1 MHVIDPII
9 FLVED
14 SPDDEFFFRSALTR
28 TGFLSELLHAPDG
41 ASAIRRFEESR
52 EPDGARRQGCPDLV
66 FLDLKMPVVSGFD
79 VLTWLRKHPI
89 NPPLDVA
96 VLSGSDRPQDM
107 ALAQSLGASVFYVK
121 PLSAERLA
129 GHIKAWRA
137 KQGAVAVSG

>member
-1 MHVIDPII
+1 MHAIIPIV

-28 TGFLSELLHAPDG
+28 TGLACELLHAPDG
-41 ASAIRRFEESR
+41 ASAIQFFEAARSADGTRR
-52 EPDGARRQGCPDLV
+52 AGCPDIV

-79 VLTWLRKHPI
+79 VLTWLRRNPF

-96 VLSGSDRPQDM
+96 VLSGSDRTQDIS
-107 ALAQSLGASVFYVK
+107 LAQSLGASMFYVK

-129 GHIKAWRA
+129 GHIRAWQA
-137 KQGAVAVSG
+137 KRRSVASTG